1 MAFDGPTRRDILRQ
15 ADAALVYAAQLDPA
29 ALAAAMDGA
38 RAALRRACALGQA
51 SGGAARAPALSA
63 LAGASRAVFGQLP
76 GTAEM
81 GAALAMYL
89 GYAVDAGYR
98 AAAPLAV
105 ALCAVL
111 ECWSGRNCHVVC
123 ASDLAAARDAVSFQ
137 PLFQLCGC
145 SSAALG
151 PSMPAP
157 DAEQAYASDIMYGGA
172 RQLLSDSM
180 RDQLQLDGATSP
192 IRRQLRAASG
202 SRAPLVR
209 ATGVAIVA
217 DIEAVMADDA
227 SSPVM
232 LSASGQLT
240 VLNVA
245 TLAALELVASLHSG
259 ADYTIDTTYAWQ
271 VQFTPSGERHL
282 HQLAATLLPVY
293 WRHPLR
299 CADLVGM
306 AILAR
311 DVLEPE
317 RHYVVQEGRVM
328 IADENVTRML
338 AGRVW
343 QQGPLQAL
351 EARAQVALSTP
362 PRTIARAAFQSFFPR
377 YERLAGVGRN
387 LDGLGRELRSCYAL
401 SVLSL
406 REQAGSAPAQAR
418 YEFADR
424 EAKLEGF
431 VDLIVDISSAGTAVV
446 ATAPRSA
453 DLAAVGRALVDRGV
467 AFQLVDGRDRNAD
480 TQTLANASGNGK
492 VTLVAGSSLRSGE
505 LDVSDDMHVRP
516 LLLEHWD
523 LRRTDLAFFALGEG
537 AVVFAAHA
545 ELMSRPLPAW
555 GALLRTLLRYPASA
569 TFAARHIVSLSQWH
583 VNRYGSR
590 YRESMAAR
598 ESQLDEQLAFSR
610 KA

>member
-1 MAFDGPTRRDILRQ
+1 MLRE
-15 ADAALVYAAQLDPA
+15 ADAALAQAAQLDPA
-29 ALAAAMDGA
+29 ALASAIDTG

-51 SGGAARAPALSA
+51 SGGAARAPALAA
-63 LAGASRAVFGQLP
+63 LAGASRAAFGQLP
-76 GTAEM
+76 GAAEL
-81 GAALAMYL
+81 GAALGMYL
-89 GYAVDAGYR
+89 GNAVETGYR
-98 AAAPLAV
+98 TAAPLAV
-105 ALCAVL
+105 ALCAVM
-111 ECWSGRNCHVVC
+111 ECWSGRHCHVVC
-123 ASDLAAARDAVSFQ
+123 ASDLSAARDAASFQ
-137 PLFQLCGC
+137 ALFQLCGC
-145 SSAALG
+145 TSAALS
-151 PSMPAP
+151 PAMPGP
-157 DAEQAYASDIMYGGA
+157 DAERAYASDVMYGGA
-172 RQLLSDSM
+172 RQLLSDAM
-180 RDQLQLDGATSP
+180 RDQLLLDGATSP
-192 IRRQLRAASG
+192 IRRHLRAAG
-202 SRAPLVR
+202 RGRAPLVR

-217 DIEAVMADDA
+217 DIEAVLADDA

-232 LSASGQLT
+232 LSAGGQLT

-245 TLAALELVASLHSG
+245 TLAALELVASLDSG
-259 ADYTIDTTYAWQ
+259 TDYVVDTSYAWQ
-271 VQFTPSGERHL
+271 VHFTPGGERKL
-282 HQLAATLLPVY
+282 QQLAATLLPVY

-317 RHYVVQEGRVM
+317 RHFVVQEGRVM
-328 IADENVTRML
+328 IADDNVMRML

-343 QQGPLQAL
+343 QQGPLQAV
-351 EARAQVALSTP
+351 EARAQLPLSTP

-377 YERLAGVGRN
+377 YERLAGAGRH
-387 LDGLGRELRSCYAL
+387 LEGLGRELRSCYDL
-401 SVLSL
+401 PVLSL
-406 REQAGSAPAQAR
+406 RERDGLSPVQGR

-424 EAKLEGF
+424 EAKLLGF
-431 VDLIVDISSAGTAVV
+431 VDLIVDISSSGTAVV

-453 DLAAVGRALVDRGV
+453 DLAVVGRALVDRGV

-492 VTLVAGSSLRSGE
+492 VTLVAGSSLRGGE
-505 LDVSDDMHVRP
+505 LDLSDDIHVRP

-545 ELMSRPLPAW
+545 ELMARPLPVW
-555 GALLRTLLRYPASA
+555 GAPLRALLRHSASA
-569 TFAARHIVSLSQWH
+569 PFAARWVIKLSQWH
-583 VNRYGSR
+583 VNRHGSR